1 MHFSFQQTST
11 NIQQCQFKQCNH
23 PIQSNPIQ
31 FNRQAFSIPSFKP
44 HTSHSQA
51 RKSKTR
57 ESPEDSAQKLT
68 KDTRSPTFASVP
80 RVLSSQTRSNAIQES
95 AFSSQGTSPPSAPS
109 RASLQSSYRSF
120 YPSIPLFILTSTRY
134 IDDTRANSPSASSPR
149 LPRFPNSIPDTDS
162 LSRCRKPPSCAR
174 SERRRRSCRLKRCPA
189 S

>member
-23 PIQSNPIQ
+23 PIQFNSIQ
-31 FNRQAFSIPSFKP
+31 IPSFKP

-68 KDTRSPTFASVP
+68 KDTRSPTSASAP

-109 RASLQSSYRSF
+109 RVSLQSSYRSF
-120 YPSIPLFILTSTRY
+120 YPSIPLFTLTSTRY
-134 IDDTRANSPSASSPR
+134 IDDTRANSPLASSPR
-149 LPRFPNSIPDTDS
+149 LPRFPNSIPDTDL